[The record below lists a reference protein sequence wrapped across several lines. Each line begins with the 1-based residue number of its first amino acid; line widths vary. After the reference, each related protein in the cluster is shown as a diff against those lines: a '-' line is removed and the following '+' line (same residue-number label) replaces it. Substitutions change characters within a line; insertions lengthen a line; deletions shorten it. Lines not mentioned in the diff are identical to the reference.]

1 MKESQ
6 EREIIKK
13 YLLGNLENED
23 ARQDI
28 ERRLM
33 TDDSFEEEISIYQ
46 DELIDDYLGGRLNRE
61 ERGNFENHF
70 LLSPDNREKLEFAH
84 TFKNHLDEQK
94 RAAQKPE
101 EKNVFFYWLRRWL
114 RAPVTQ
120 TALVVLLTCGIG
132 LFGIW
137 YFLSRQPELGSGV
150 SALQQAYAKTRPFES
165 RIIDLDYSPLSQTRG
180 SGENQPDALLRR
192 QAEMKLVDAAAKN
205 RNAESLYWLGK
216 FYLLE
221 KNIDKAIEYFEE
233 AAKLNPTNARLNGD
247 LGAALLE
254 KGKRAATEK
263 DGATSSELL
272 DKSLKHL
279 EEAIRLNSALPEPRF
294 NRALSLE
301 AMRLLEQAK
310 QAWRE
315 YLEWDSNSKWAE
327 EARQHLQKLEAQKPQ
342 NLSSAELE
350 KSFLLAF
357 RSENETEA
365 ARLISQNRE
374 IITEKY
380 LPQKLAMSQVEA
392 AGRGEYLQALT
403 YAGELEKKTIGDAFA
418 LDLANFYKKVSPRDL
433 EALKP
438 AQASMRNGFKL
449 LIAGEYAEAF
459 LELNRA
465 RQIFIQTGDI
475 WEAKLS
481 EFLIVYSFIFDGKI
495 KNALQLAEEI
505 ADFCRQRNYKW
516 LLGNVLYWLAGMQRA
531 AGAREKAKINYKNCL
546 EVAEEIK
553 DSLINQKI
561 LAELS
566 RQSDFVGQHKKALE
580 YLQRAFESINTSEI
594 SLRQKWINYSE
605 GVEILANAR
614 LLNAAKAVSM
624 ENLHLAKELNDP
636 LFIVNSQLDSGILNS
651 RVGDFAAARKWFAE
665 TIKTAETLSDNS
677 ERKLLLTKSLLEL
690 GHLERKLN
698 DFSKAAQ
705 FYEQA
710 LAHVESAK
718 MPFYLYEIQKSRLL
732 AYLSLN
738 NEAEIEKLIP
748 QTLEL
753 AEKYREQ
760 IVQEQERNSF
770 FNNEQSVYDIAVAHE
785 LRHERRERAYN
796 YLEASNSRSLLDWLQ
811 KGATV
816 KEDRK
821 NIEIIFNENAKP
833 LDFNEIRA
841 RMPERVQILQYAV
854 LEDKVAIWLIS
865 KNNTEFVSTEIE
877 AGKLSQKV
885 QTYVQLL
892 AANNDAKQA
901 EADILGRELYNLLIS
916 PIASRL
922 DPALD
927 ICLIPHKILFHLP
940 FAALTAPGGK
950 PFLADFNFFYAPSAN
965 IFLLCTDNAER
976 KSASGDET
984 LLSIGN
990 PLFDRREFDDLEYL
1004 PSAEDEAR
1012 EIAGLYPGA
1021 QPLIGTDA
1029 TKAAFQKSL
1038 LDSEIIHFAG
1048 HYIVRHG
1055 APLSSSMLLAQS
1067 GSRTEE
1073 STLTNAELIR
1083 QKLPRVKLVVLSAC
1097 QTGVE
1102 QYYNGEGL
1110 IGLSRTFLAAGAP
1123 LVVASQ
1129 WKVDSDATAEL
1140 MKKFHFYRRR
1150 EKLSATAAL
1159 RRAQLEMYNTPD
1171 GRFRKPYFWAAFA
1184 AFGGF
1189 ARF

>member
-33 TDDSFEEEISIYQ
+33 TDDTFEEEISICE
-46 DELIDDYLGGRLNRE
+46 DELIDDYLDGRLNRQ
-61 ERGNFENHF
+61 ERSNFENHF
-70 LLSPDNREKLEFAH
+70 LLSPDVRKNLEFAH
-84 TFKNHLDEQK
+84 TFKTHLEEQK
-94 RAAQKPE
+94 RAVQKRD
-101 EKNVFFYWLRRWL
+101 EKNVFFNWLRQSL
-114 RAPVTQ
+114 RAPELQ
-120 TALVVLLTCGIG
+120 IALVVLLLGIG
-132 LFGIW
+132 LFGAW
-137 YFLSRQPELGSGV
+137 YFLSRQSELASGAT
-150 SALQQAYAKTRPFES
+150 ALQQAYAKTRPFES
-165 RIIDLDYSPLSQTRG
+165 RIADLDYSPLSQTRG
-180 SGENQPDALLRR
+180 SNENQPDALLRR
-192 QAEMKLVDAAAKN
+192 QAEMKLLDAAAKN

-233 AAKLNPTNARLNGD
+233 AAKLEPKNARLYGD

-263 DGATSSELL
+263 DGAASSELL

-301 AMRLLEQAK
+301 AMHLLEQAK

-315 YLEWDSNSKWAE
+315 YLELDSNSKWAE

-342 NLSSAELE
+342 NLTSDELE

-365 ARLISQNRE
+365 SKLISQNRE

-380 LPQKLAMSQVEA
+380 LPQKLAMSQVES
-392 AGRGEYLQALT
+392 AGQGEYLQALI

-418 LDLANFYKKVSPRDL
+418 LDLANFYKKVSPPDL

-438 AQASMRNGFKL
+438 AQAWMRNGCKL
-449 LIAGEYAEAF
+449 LIAGKFAEAF

-465 RQIFIQTGDI
+465 RQIFVQTGDI

-481 EFLIVYSFIFDGKI
+481 EILIVYSFLFDGKI
-495 KNALQLAEEI
+495 KNALPLAEDI

-516 LLGNVLYWLAGMQRA
+516 LLGNTLYWLAGTQRA
-531 AGAREKAKINYKNCL
+531 TGAREKAKINYKNCL

-553 DSLINQKI
+553 DSLIQQKI

-580 YLQRAFESINTSEI
+580 YLQRAFESIHASEI

-605 GVEILANAR
+605 SVEILANAR
-614 LLNAAKAVSM
+614 LLNSAKAVSM

-636 LFIVNSQLDSGILNS
+636 LFIVNSQLDSGILHS
-651 RVGDFAAARKWFAE
+651 RIGDFAAARIWFAE
-665 TIKTAETLSDNS
+665 TIKNAETLSDNS

-690 GHLERKLN
+690 GHIERKLN
-698 DFSKAAQ
+698 DSSKAAQ

-710 LAHVESAK
+710 LAQIESAET
-718 MPFYLYEIQKSRLL
+718 PFYLYEIQKSRLL

-738 NEAEIEKLIP
+738 NEDEIEKLIP

-760 IVQEQERNSF
+760 IAQEQERNSF
-770 FNNEQSVYDIAVAHE
+770 FNNEQNIYDIAVAHE
-785 LRHERRERAYN
+785 LKHGRRERAYN
-796 YLEASNSRSLLDWLQ
+796 YLETSNSRSLLDWLQ

-821 NIEIIFNENAKP
+821 NVEIIFNENAKP
-833 LDFNEIRA
+833 FDYKEIRA
-841 RMPERVQILQYAV
+841 RMPEGVQILQYAV

-865 KNNTEFVSTEIE
+865 RNKSEFVSTEIDAE
-877 AGKLSQKV
+877 KLSQKV
-885 QTYVQLL
+885 KTYVELL
-892 AANNDAKQA
+892 AANNDARQA
-901 EADILGRELYNLLIS
+901 EAEILARELYNLLIS
-916 PIASRL
+916 PIANQL
-922 DPALD
+922 DPTKD

-940 FAALTAPGGK
+940 FAALTAPDGK

-976 KSASGDET
+976 KSASGDEA

-1004 PSAEDEAR
+1004 PAAEDEAQ
-1012 EIAGLYPGA
+1012 EIARLYPGA
-1021 QPLIGTDA
+1021 QPLLGANA

-1038 LDSEIIHFAG
+1038 SNAEIIHFAG
-1048 HYIVRHG
+1048 HYVVRHG
-1055 APLSSSMLLAQS
+1055 SPLSSSMLLAQS
-1067 GSRTEE
+1067 GNNPEE
-1073 STLTNAELIR
+1073 SAFTNAELIR
-1083 QKLPRVKLVVLSAC
+1083 RKLPRAKLVVLSAC

-1123 LVVASQ
+1123 LVVGSQ

-1140 MKKFHFYRRR
+1140 MKKFHFYRRQ

-1171 GRFRKPYFWAAFA
+1171 GRFRKPYFWASFA

-1189 ARF
+1189 AKF